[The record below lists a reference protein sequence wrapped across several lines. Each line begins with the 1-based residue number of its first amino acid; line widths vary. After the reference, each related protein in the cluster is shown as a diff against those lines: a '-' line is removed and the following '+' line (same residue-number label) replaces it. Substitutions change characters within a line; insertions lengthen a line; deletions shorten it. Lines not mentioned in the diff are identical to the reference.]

1 MADAA
6 SGRAAAAA
14 GGRLKAA
21 TSLTTESRPNGLIA
35 SAKQETAGASG
46 GGAKAAHSLKADGK
60 KPVGTISSSAASAE
74 KKPSAAP
81 SGWAAVK
88 PAKIKTWV
96 RIRPLAKEGEKGHT
110 DGAAV
115 EKQLGAFDEKAVKI
129 INHDMKGKEVVYDY
143 PSTVFPVTCT
153 QEDVGNDVL
162 PGMLADFWG
171 ERSGM
176 IFAYGQ
182 TGTGK
187 TTTMFGFPESLTS
200 ESEDP
205 GWGLLPRAVH
215 ATLERIAERAKEGV
229 RSLLLLSAVEFYC
242 FLAYD
247 LANKAGKQMC
257 TMKGGQVL
265 GNTYTQCDSPAILKD
280 FIERVY
286 GNRKVVATKMNDGS
300 SRSHCAITLTLL
312 THDTGTRSFR
322 ETTFSI
328 VDLAGAERPEKAL
341 GTRISKDK
349 AMIELMMY
357 MRDPVLKDL
366 SPGAQGFLIN
376 FELTMLLTLIAAASD
391 MHKAGKQF
399 KLPSTVGGGAIH
411 FLGGAC
417 TGEARMGALICL
429 SQSPQHGWETWFSI
443 ANYGKQLSELKTRVV
458 PVKTIPM
465 AKALQE
471 AEAAS
476 QSAVDDLAKAGTS
489 ASSMK
494 FLAYRVGMQV
504 YTEQRLHFLQRLSKM
519 GGDGGGGA
527 ALLTVD
533 GVA

>member
-1 MADAA
+1 MAAK
-6 SGRAAAAA
+6 A
-14 GGRLKAA
+14 GQSLKAA
-21 TSLTTESRPNGLIA
+21 
-35 SAKQETAGASG
+35 
-46 GGAKAAHSLKADGK
+46 GK
-60 KPVGTISSSAASAE
+60 KPVGAVAASE
-74 KKPSAAP
+74 KKPSTATNSGAASKLSGAPGTSEKKPAAANGASGAAP
-81 SGWAAVK
+81 SGWATLK

-115 EKQLGAFDEKAVKI
+115 EKQLGAFDEKAVRV

-162 PGMLADFWG
+162 PGLLADFWG

-200 ESEDP
+200 ETDDP

-215 ATLERIAERAKEGV
+215 ATLEKMAERAKTEGV
-229 RSLLLLSAVEFYC
+229 QSLLLLSAVEFYC
-242 FLAYD
+242 FQAYD
-247 LANKAGKQMC
+247 LANKAGKQLC
-257 TMKGGQVL
+257 TMNGSQCL
-265 GNTYTQCDSPAILKD
+265 GKTYTKCDSPAILKD

-286 GNRKVVATKMNDGS
+286 GNRKVVSTKMNDGS

-312 THDTGTRSFR
+312 TFDTHAKSFR

-349 AMIELMMY
+349 AMQELMSY
-357 MRDPVLKDL
+357 MGDPVHKDL

-399 KLPSTVGGGAIH
+399 KLPKTVGGGAIN

-417 TGEARMGALICL
+417 TGESRMGALICL
-429 SQSPQHGWETWFSI
+429 SQSPQHGWETWFSV
-443 ANYGKQLSELKTRVV
+443 ANYGKQVMLQGRFEPTRTLLSRVC
-458 PVKTIPM
+458 P
-465 AKALQE
+465 
-471 AEAAS
+471 
-476 QSAVDDLAKAGTS
+476 
-489 ASSMK
+489 
-494 FLAYRVGMQV
+494 R
-504 YTEQRLHFLQRLSKM
+504 
-519 GGDGGGGA
+519 
-527 ALLTVD
+527 
-533 GVA
+533 

>member
-205 GWGLLPRAVH
+205 GWGLLQRAVH

-265 GNTYTQCDSPAILKD
+265 STRTLS
-280 FIERVY
+280 
-286 GNRKVVATKMNDGS
+286 ATHPPS
-300 SRSHCAITLTLL
+300 SRTSSSVSTATA
-312 THDTGTRSFR
+312 RS
-322 ETTFSI
+322 
-328 VDLAGAERPEKAL
+328 
-341 GTRISKDK
+341 
-349 AMIELMMY
+349 
-357 MRDPVLKDL
+357 
-366 SPGAQGFLIN
+366 SP
-376 FELTMLLTLIAAASD
+376 
-391 MHKAGKQF
+391 
-399 KLPSTVGGGAIH
+399 P
-411 FLGGAC
+411 
-417 TGEARMGALICL
+417 R
-429 SQSPQHGWETWFSI
+429 
-443 ANYGKQLSELKTRVV
+443 
-458 PVKTIPM
+458 
-465 AKALQE
+465 
-471 AEAAS
+471 
-476 QSAVDDLAKAGTS
+476 
-489 ASSMK
+489 
-494 FLAYRVGMQV
+494 
-504 YTEQRLHFLQRLSKM
+504 
-519 GGDGGGGA
+519 
-527 ALLTVD
+527 
-533 GVA
+533 